1 MENDAVICP
10 RCGEFIG
17 NTKGL
22 ATCPLCGC
30 NLIGHSSE
38 DRDDDTEN

>member
-1 MENDAVICP
+1 MENDNVNCP

-17 NTKGL
+17 NMEGL

-30 NLIGHSSE
+30 NLIGNTSE
-38 DRDDDTEN
+38 DRDEE